1 MAKLSE
7 CFRCWAL
14 LRIALSEHSSC
25 ANFSTLSQHPAA
37 RQHSAALPPS
47 THTIHLPPRSNLP
60 IICYACQLTVYILHS
75 SLAMSAIAPLRATA
89 CRRTAATVRQ
99 LRRLQANQ
107 PSLLAPYPHLHSL
120 HAHHPSIISAAS
132 TARPASLRHF
142 SSNKP
147 ESLEELAKR
156 LSDEA
161 DAEFKA
167 SGKKSS
173 VSSRIKQ
180 RPPVTQSA
188 DTSSAAAAADTSSSA
203 SADNTASATAS
214 SPSQSSDSTNAAT
227 DSTTSTSS
235 SSASSTA
242 DSSSTTD
249 SSSASTGSLLST
261 ITREWGHIQD
271 YIKKFR
277 PASSSSTAKP
287 KRSVEDILTR
297 GPTILPS
304 TLRPAGQP
312 DEVKAADPA
321 EGEPGAEQPVE
332 GEKVGSGE
340 LVLVDSDTVWDKR
353 LDRMR
358 TSFNS
363 SSAFL
368 TFRKAK
374 RTLIH
379 SQNPI
384 LKPVHALQ
392 HGVRAT
398 LDDIRLTWETS
409 QHPLVYRMRDVSDR
423 LVGETEMAYALGEI
437 MKVDPSFD
445 LLSFHA
451 EMEEYMIPVVIT
463 AYLRGTPA
471 DALML
476 KQCSEG
482 LAANAIWRSLRER
495 DAKGER
501 YDDTILDISHVELRK
516 AVMVKDTPVVELTF
530 MVQQIN
536 CVRRLKGRQ
545 QQQQQQQQQADKAG
559 GGGVVGEA
567 EAGGGGGVAGGE
579 VDENGEVVVSGSP
592 SDIAQHFYV
601 WIMRRDFENPDF
613 DWKIMEMQS
622 QQVFS
627 LV

>member
-1 MAKLSE
+1 M
-7 CFRCWAL
+7 
-14 LRIALSEHSSC
+14 
-25 ANFSTLSQHPAA
+25 
-37 RQHSAALPPS
+37 
-47 THTIHLPPRSNLP
+47 
-60 IICYACQLTVYILHS
+60 
-75 SLAMSAIAPLRATA
+75 
-89 CRRTAATVRQ
+89 
-99 LRRLQANQ
+99 
-107 PSLLAPYPHLHSL
+107 
-120 HAHHPSIISAAS
+120 
-132 TARPASLRHF
+132 
-142 SSNKP
+142 
-147 ESLEELAKR
+147 AKR

-161 DAEFKA
+161 DAVFRA
-167 SGKKSS
+167 SGRKSS

-180 RPPVTQSA
+180 RPTVAPQT
-188 DTSSAAAAADTSSSA
+188 D
-203 SADNTASATAS
+203 TASAAGTAS
-214 SPSQSSDSTNAAT
+214 SPADSTASSST
-227 DSTTSTSS
+227 QPPPSSPDSNDPSTASTPSTSSPTADS
-235 SSASSTA
+235 SSASSSTA
-242 DSSSTTD
+242 
-249 SSSASTGSLLST
+249 ASGGSLLST
-261 ITREWGHIQD
+261 ISREWGHLQD
-271 YIKKFR
+271 YIKKFQR
-277 PASSSSTAKP
+277 PSTATHNKA

-304 TLRPAGQP
+304 TLKPAGQA
-312 DEVKAADPA
+312 DDGKVGDDTAAV
-321 EGEPGAEQPVE
+321 EEQPIE

-353 LDRMR
+353 LERMR
-358 TSFNS
+358 HSFTA

-379 SQNPI
+379 SNNPI
-384 LKPVHALQ
+384 LKPIQSLQ
-392 HGVRAT
+392 NNVRAT

-409 QHPLVYRMRDVSDR
+409 QHPMVYRVRDVTDR
-423 LVGETEMAYALGEI
+423 LVGETEMAFAIGEI

-445 LLSFHA
+445 LLSFHQ
-451 EMEEYMIPVVIT
+451 EMEEYMIPVIIT

-536 CVRRLKGRQ
+536 CVRRVKRSQPPQ
-545 QQQQQQQQQADKAG
+545 QQQQQTETAG
-559 GGGVVGEA
+559 SGRVGASEGSDSGVEGDVEDA
-567 EAGGGGGVAGGE
+567 
-579 VDENGEVVVSGSP
+579 VVSGSP